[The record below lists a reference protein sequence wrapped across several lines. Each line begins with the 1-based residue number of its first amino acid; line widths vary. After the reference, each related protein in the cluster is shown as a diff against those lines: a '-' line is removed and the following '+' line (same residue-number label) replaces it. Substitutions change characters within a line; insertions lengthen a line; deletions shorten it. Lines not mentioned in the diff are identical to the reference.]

1 MRGTRGVGQLALS
14 DNARGA
20 LYMSVSMGGF
30 ALNDA
35 LMKLVSAE
43 LPLSQ
48 AMFLRGLAASALILL
63 LAWRAGA
70 LDFRPR
76 RADALALVLRTCAE
90 IGSTLCFLTALFNMP
105 LANATA
111 ILQASPLAVA
121 LAAAWLLGEPV
132 GWRRYLAIAVGFAG
146 VLIIVRPGAEGFTGY
161 SLLALAAVGF
171 IVIRD
176 LATRRLTAATPN
188 LYATALTSV
197 AIMAAGGVGAAVED
211 WPSPSPQALGL
222 LGAASVVLLIG
233 YNFGV
238 MTMRV
243 GDVAVATPFRY
254 SILLWALLL
263 GYALFGDIPD
273 ATTLVG
279 AAIVAGAGAFTLW
292 REQRV
297 RRRAQAASQREAG
310 AL

>member
-1 MRGTRGVGQLALS
+1 MALS

-20 LYMSVSMGGF
+20 LFMSVSMAGF

-35 LMKLVSAE
+35 LMKVVSSE
-43 LPLSQ
+43 LPLLQ
-48 AMFLRGLAASALILL
+48 AIFLRGLAASALILL
-63 LAWRAGA
+63 FAWRAGA
-70 LDFRPR
+70 LAFRPR
-76 RADALALVLRTCAE
+76 RADAIPLALRTFAE

-132 GWRRYLAIAVGFAG
+132 GWRRYLAITVGFLG
-146 VLIIVRPGAEGFTGY
+146 VLIIVRPGAEGFTAY

-197 AIMAAGGVGAAVED
+197 AIMAAGATGAAFEE
-211 WPSPSPQALGL
+211 WRAPSGGALAT
-222 LGAASVVLLIG
+222 LGVASVVLLIG

-238 MTMRV
+238 KTMRV
-243 GDVAVATPFRY
+243 GDVAVVTPFRY
-254 SILLWALLL
+254 SILLWAMLL
-263 GYALFGDIPD
+263 GYLLFGDSPD
-273 ATTLVG
+273 ALTLLG

-292 REQRV
+292 REQRA
-297 RRRAQAASQREAG
+297 RRLALAAARAEKR
-310 AL
+310 

>member
-1 MRGTRGVGQLALS
+1 MALS

-35 LMKLVSAE
+35 LMKLVSSE
-43 LPLSQ
+43 LPLMQ
-48 AMFLRGLAASALILL
+48 AILLRGIAASALILL

-70 LDFRPR
+70 LAFRPR
-76 RADALALVLRTCAE
+76 RADAIPLAMRTFAE

-132 GWRRYLAIAVGFAG
+132 GWRRYLAISIGFLG
-146 VLIIVRPGAEGFTGY
+146 VLIIVRPGAEGFTAY

-197 AIMAAGGVGAAVED
+197 AIMAAGGVGAAAQD
-211 WPSPSPQALGL
+211 WAPLSLRASAI
-222 LGAASVVLLIG
+222 LGAASVFLLIG

-238 MTMRV
+238 KTMRV
-243 GDVAVATPFRY
+243 GDVAVVTPFRY
-254 SILLWALLL
+254 SILLWAMLL
-263 GYALFGDIPD
+263 GFLLFGDVPD
-273 ATTLVG
+273 ALTLLG

-292 REQRV
+292 REQRA
-297 RRRAQAASQREAG
+297 RRLAQALARAG
-310 AL
+310 RD